1 MNYSIRYCQNGCYR
15 VFFFIII
22 KYAFELSSIN
32 LFIKTIAIEILKK
45 PHLMLLF
52 YYCREQ
58 MFENVS
64 NINYLYI
71 NKFLDL

>member
-15 VFFFIII
+15 VFFLLLLNTHLNYQVLI
-22 KYAFELSSIN
+22 YLSKRLLSR
-32 LFIKTIAIEILKK
+32 FKKKT
-45 PHLMLLF
+45 HLMLLF